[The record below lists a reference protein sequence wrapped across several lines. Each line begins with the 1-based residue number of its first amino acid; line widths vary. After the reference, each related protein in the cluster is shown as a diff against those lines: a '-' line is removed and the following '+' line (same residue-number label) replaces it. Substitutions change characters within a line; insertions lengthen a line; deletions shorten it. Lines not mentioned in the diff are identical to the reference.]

1 MVTPVPRPSNQ
12 FLYANM
18 LMCERR
24 GVDLYNMLFL
34 NNINYCLCGSW
45 KVLCI
50 QTELIMSTA
59 AILDTNVTSL
69 VDRRLLHETV
79 VSQLRDLIVQG
90 ELAPETK
97 LNERVLAEKLGTSR
111 TPLREAIK
119 FLASEGL
126 VELLPNRG
134 AVVAALKPEKMKEVF
149 VVLGALEALAGDL
162 ACRNATDADIT
173 EIRAL
178 HYHMLAHH
186 ARGELAQ
193 YFRYNQQIHIKLM
206 ECAGN
211 ATLVQVYRGLNAHVR
226 RARYMANLSRERWD
240 KAVREHEEILD
251 ALVRRDGVRLQGLL
265 RDHLANKLV
274 LVMEV
279 LTAMQSGA
287 AR

>member
-1 MVTPVPRPSNQ
+1 MPTPPAFV
-12 FLYANM
+12 A
-18 LMCERR
+18 EHA
-24 GVDLYNMLFL
+24 
-34 NNINYCLCGSW
+34 
-45 KVLCI
+45 
-50 QTELIMSTA
+50 E
-59 AILDTNVTSL
+59 TNVTSL
-69 VDRRLLHETV
+69 VERRLLHETV
-79 VSQLRDLIVQG
+79 IDQLRDLIVQG

-134 AVVAALKPEKMKEVF
+134 AVVAPLKAEKMKEVF

-162 ACRNATDADIT
+162 ACRNASDADVA

-193 YFRYNQQIHIKLM
+193 YFRYNQQIHIKFM

-211 ATLVQVYRGLNAHVR
+211 ATLTQVYRGLNAHVK

-240 KAVREHEEILD
+240 KAVKEHEDMLD
-251 ALVRRDGVRLQGLL
+251 ALVKRDGARLQALL

-274 LVMEV
+274 MVIEALS
-279 LTAMQSGA
+279 AKGA
-287 AR
+287 EAAI

>member
-1 MVTPVPRPSNQ
+1 
-12 FLYANM
+12 
-18 LMCERR
+18 
-24 GVDLYNMLFL
+24 
-34 NNINYCLCGSW
+34 
-45 KVLCI
+45 
-50 QTELIMSTA
+50 MSTA
-59 AILDTNVTSL
+59 TISTPFPNTNVTSL

-79 VSQLRDLIVQG
+79 IDQLRDLIVQG

-134 AVVAALKPEKMKEVF
+134 AVVAPLKPEKMKEVF

-162 ACRNATDADIT
+162 ACRNATEADIA
-173 EIRAL
+173 EIRGL

-193 YFRYNQQIHIKLM
+193 YFRYNQQIHIKFM

-211 ATLVQVYRGLNAHVR
+211 ATLAQVYRGLNAHVK
-226 RARYMANLSRERWD
+226 RARYLANLSRERWD
-240 KAVREHEEILD
+240 KAVKEHEDMLD
-251 ALVRRDGVRLQGLL
+251 ALVKRDGVRLQTLL

-274 LVMEV
+274 MVMEALAIPRAEV
-279 LTAMQSGA
+279 G
-287 AR
+287 R

>member
-1 MVTPVPRPSNQ
+1 MELTSVRDVTP
-12 FLYANM
+12 
-18 LMCERR
+18 
-24 GVDLYNMLFL
+24 
-34 NNINYCLCGSW
+34 
-45 KVLCI
+45 
-50 QTELIMSTA
+50 A
-59 AILDTNVTSL
+59 AVSSL
-69 VDRRLLHETV
+69 VERRLLHEEGV
-79 VSQLRDLIVQG
+79 DRLRDMIVQG

-97 LNERVLAEKLGTSR
+97 LNERVLAAQLGISR

-134 AVVAALKPEKMKEVF
+134 AVVASLKAGKVKEIF
-149 VVLGALEALAGDL
+149 AVLGTLEALAGEL
-162 ACRNATDADIT
+162 ACRDATDADIA

-178 HYHMLAHH
+178 HYQMVAHH

-193 YFRYNQQIHIKLM
+193 YFRYNQQIHIRIV

-211 ATLVQVYRGLNAHVR
+211 ATLTQIYRGLNAHVR

-251 ALVRRDGVRLQGLL
+251 ALSARDSKRLQSLL

-274 LVMEV
+274 LVMEA
-279 LTAMQSGA
+279 LGA
-287 AR
+287 STPMS

>member
-1 MVTPVPRPSNQ
+1 
-12 FLYANM
+12 
-18 LMCERR
+18 
-24 GVDLYNMLFL
+24 
-34 NNINYCLCGSW
+34 
-45 KVLCI
+45 
-50 QTELIMSTA
+50 MSTA
-59 AILDTNVTSL
+59 TISTPFPNTNVTSL

-79 VSQLRDLIVQG
+79 IDQLRDLIVQG

-134 AVVAALKPEKMKEVF
+134 AVVAPLKPEKMKEVF

-162 ACRNATDADIT
+162 ACRNATEADIA
-173 EIRAL
+173 EIRGL

-193 YFRYNQQIHIKLM
+193 YFRYNQQIHIKFM

-211 ATLVQVYRGLNAHVR
+211 ATLAQVYRGLNAHVK
-226 RARYMANLSRERWD
+226 RARYLANLSRERWD
-240 KAVREHEEILD
+240 KAVKEHEDMLD
-251 ALVRRDGVRLQGLL
+251 ALVKRDGVRLQTLL

-274 LVMEV
+274 MVMEA
-279 LTAMQSGA
+279 LAMPRA
-287 AR
+287 EAKR

>member
-1 MVTPVPRPSNQ
+1 
-12 FLYANM
+12 
-18 LMCERR
+18 
-24 GVDLYNMLFL
+24 
-34 NNINYCLCGSW
+34 
-45 KVLCI
+45 
-50 QTELIMSTA
+50 MSTA
-59 AILDTNVTSL
+59 TISTPFPNTNVTSL

-79 VSQLRDLIVQG
+79 IDQLRDLIVQG

-134 AVVAALKPEKMKEVF
+134 AVVAPLKPEKMKEVF

-162 ACRNATDADIT
+162 ACRNATEADIA
-173 EIRAL
+173 EIRGL

-193 YFRYNQQIHIKLM
+193 YFRYNQQIHIKFM

-211 ATLVQVYRGLNAHVR
+211 ATLAQVYRGLNAHVK
-226 RARYMANLSRERWD
+226 RARYLANLSRERWD
-240 KAVREHEEILD
+240 KAVQEHEDMLD
-251 ALVRRDGVRLQGLL
+251 ALVKRDGARLQTLL

-274 LVMEV
+274 MVMEA
-279 LTAMQSGA
+279 LAIPRAEAG
-287 AR
+287 R